1 MAESTTIKIINDLKN
16 ELEAHVYLEELRRP
30 NELND
35 LIMTNVWSI
44 VEKVSRECYDVPL
57 SENIATLTRLLE
69 LRKRLKR
76 AQRRKSLS
84 V

>member
-1 MAESTTIKIINDLKN
+1 MAENPTIEIINDPKK
-16 ELEAHVYLEELRRP
+16 EEAQVYLEELRRP

-44 VEKVSRECYDVPL
+44 VEKVSRECDEVAL
-57 SENIATLTRLLE
+57 SENIATLTKLVRL
-69 LRKRLKR
+69 RNRFKR
-76 AQRRKSLS
+76 AQRRKWLS